1 MSAEVA
7 GIERDIQTTQRP
19 LAGSAA
25 ELIDAPPVVS
35 RKLARSF
42 LRKTQSERR
51 LRGGVLYNPRGI
63 IANLNKVVKAA
74 SSINILQQAREIVP
88 SHRLLIAL
96 ERRPVRLIPHRAN
109 VRRQQLG
116 RLEQPKKKKKATEHL
131 DFAFINHDD
140 RRMLTILF
148 LGDIVGE
155 PGRSA
160 VISRLPELKEK
171 YGVDFI
177 IVNGENAAGGRG
189 ITGKIT
195 IDLLRSGVSVIT
207 TGDHIWDQKEISA
220 FIETE
225 PRLLRPINYP
235 EGAPGHGLIVLET
248 TKGKVGVINV
258 QCRTFMLPILEN
270 PFRAV
275 EAAATKMRNETANII
290 VDVHGETTSE
300 KIALGRF
307 LDGEV
312 SAVLGTHTHVQ
323 TADEQIFPG
332 GTAFLCDAGMCGPV
346 NSIIGRAVEPIVQRF
361 MSNLPA
367 QFPVAAGEVRLR
379 GALIEIDETTG
390 RAVRITRVDEPAAI
404 TSGETQ
410 SAAVV
415 ENEYK
420 NEQENG

>member
-1 MSAEVA
+1 
-7 GIERDIQTTQRP
+7 
-19 LAGSAA
+19 
-25 ELIDAPPVVS
+25 
-35 RKLARSF
+35 
-42 LRKTQSERR
+42 
-51 LRGGVLYNPRGI
+51 
-63 IANLNKVVKAA
+63 
-74 SSINILQQAREIVP
+74 
-88 SHRLLIAL
+88 
-96 ERRPVRLIPHRAN
+96 
-109 VRRQQLG
+109 
-116 RLEQPKKKKKATEHL
+116 
-131 DFAFINHDD
+131 
-140 RRMLTILF
+140 MLTILF

-155 PGRSA
+155 PGRTA
-160 VISRLPELKEK
+160 VISRLPNLKEK

-207 TGDHIWDQKEISA
+207 TGDHIWDQKEISG

-235 EGAPGHGLIVLET
+235 EGAPGHGSIVLET
-248 TKGKVGVINV
+248 AKGKVGVINV

-270 PFRAV
+270 PFRVMQVAV
-275 EAAATKMRNETANII
+275 EKMRSETSVIV

-307 LDGEV
+307 LDGKV

-332 GTAFLCDAGMCGPV
+332 GTAFLCDSGMCGPV

-361 MSNLPA
+361 ISNLPA
-367 QFPVAAGEVRLR
+367 QFPVANGEVRLR
-379 GALIEIDETTG
+379 GALVEIDETTG
-390 RAVRITRVDEPAAI
+390 RAFRICRID
-404 TSGETQ
+404 Q
-410 SAAVV
+410 SAAASSVESQSDATL

>member
-1 MSAEVA
+1 
-7 GIERDIQTTQRP
+7 
-19 LAGSAA
+19 
-25 ELIDAPPVVS
+25 
-35 RKLARSF
+35 
-42 LRKTQSERR
+42 
-51 LRGGVLYNPRGI
+51 
-63 IANLNKVVKAA
+63 
-74 SSINILQQAREIVP
+74 
-88 SHRLLIAL
+88 
-96 ERRPVRLIPHRAN
+96 
-109 VRRQQLG
+109 
-116 RLEQPKKKKKATEHL
+116 
-131 DFAFINHDD
+131 
-140 RRMLTILF
+140 MLTILF

-155 PGRSA
+155 PGRTA

-235 EGAPGHGLIVLET
+235 EGAPGHGSIVLET
-248 TKGKVGVINV
+248 AKGKVGVINV

-270 PFRAV
+270 PFRVMQVAV
-275 EAAATKMRNETANII
+275 EKMRSETSVIV

-307 LDGEV
+307 LDGKV

-332 GTAFLCDAGMCGPV
+332 GTAFLCDSGMCGPV

-361 MSNLPA
+361 ISNLPA
-367 QFPVAAGEVRLR
+367 QFPVANGEVRLR
-379 GALIEIDETTG
+379 GALVEIDETTG
-390 RAVRITRVDEPAAI
+390 RALRICRIDKPAAASSVESQSEA
-404 TSGETQ
+404 TLET
-410 SAAVV
+410 
-415 ENEYK
+415 EYK